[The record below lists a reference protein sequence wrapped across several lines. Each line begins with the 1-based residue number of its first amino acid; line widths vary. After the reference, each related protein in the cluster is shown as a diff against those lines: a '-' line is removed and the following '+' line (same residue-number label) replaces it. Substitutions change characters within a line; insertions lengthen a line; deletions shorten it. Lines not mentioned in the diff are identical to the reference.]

1 MRSGFFNSYLGDRKY
16 SAEDWADYFR
26 QFIGNGVYADPAS
39 SLQVQAAGGLTIRI
53 AAGSC
58 FINGYAGY
66 SDGSDLLKLKYGG
79 AYPRIDRIVIRLDMT
94 ARSIYP
100 AVIMGKEAG
109 DPSPPNITRKA
120 SIYDICVGEI
130 TIGANAADIYP
141 SDIKDMRFDA
151 SVCGIVAGVLNQI
164 DTEEYMSQ
172 IVSAVTTAVM
182 TATNLALSQ
191 SSAEWNKFL
200 DSVLTKDGNVVI
212 TLPNEDLKRDV
223 AMLKRRGGSVADKFR
238 VI

>member
-26 QFIGNGVYADPAS
+26 QFIGNGIYANPATS
-39 SLQVQAAGGLTIRI
+39 MQVQATSGLTVRI

-66 SDGSDLLKLKYGG
+66 SDGSDVLKLQYGG
-79 AYPRIDRIVIRLDMT
+79 TYPRIDRIVIRLDMAT
-94 ARSIYP
+94 RSVYP
-100 AVIMGKEAG
+100 AVIMGNEAEN
-109 DPSPPNITRKA
+109 PSPPNIMRK
-120 SIYDICVGEI
+120 SSTYDICVGEI
-130 TIGANAADIYP
+130 TVGANVTDIYP

-172 IVSAVTTAVM
+172 IISAVM

-191 SSAEWNKFL
+191 SAAEWNKFL
-200 DSVLTKDGNVVI
+200 DSVLAKDGNVIV
-212 TLPNEDLKRDV
+212 TMPSEELKNDV
-223 AMLKRRGGSVADKFR
+223 AMLKRRRSVADMFR

>member
-26 QFIGNGVYADPAS
+26 QFIGNGVYANPAS
-39 SLQVQAAGGLTIRI
+39 SLQVQTSGGLTVRI

-79 AYPRIDRIVIRLDMT
+79 AYPRIDRIVIRLDMAT
-94 ARSIYP
+94 RYIYP
-100 AVIMGKEAG
+100 AVISGNEAEN
-109 DPSPPNITRKA
+109 PSPPNITRK
-120 SIYDICVGEI
+120 SSMYDICVGEI
-130 TIGANAADIYP
+130 TIGANVTEIRQT
-141 SDIKDMRFDA
+141 DIKDMRFDA

-172 IVSAVTTAVM
+172 IVSAVT